1 MERFTGGKLED
12 IGLESNCAQYRNC
25 AAPEGSTAYMV
36 TTGANLV
43 DEIISLL
50 RRLDQRKLNIVYH
63 FTKKLIG

>member
-1 MERFTGGKLED
+1 MEKITCGKMEKD
-12 IGLESNCAQYRNC
+12 GLLFDGAQYRNC
-25 AAPEGSTAYMV
+25 VAPEGSTYMV